1 MAKKMRN
8 RCNKPVCLIV
18 ITLILLAML
27 SLNVGFAKIS
37 LWVALEQFL
46 QFELK
51 AESIILL
58 EIRLPRTLM
67 CLIVGSGLGLVGASL
82 QGYLRNPLAEPSII
96 GISSAAALG
105 AVFAIFIGLREHG
118 TVFTPLFA
126 LAGASCAGFILSKFS
141 NFGESRNTVILI
153 GIGLSS
159 IAGAFTS
166 LILSFSENPFAINEI
181 VFWMLGS
188 LTDVSFDHVLLS
200 VVPVITGALLLI
212 RCYDDLN
219 LLSLGEETAATAGV
233 NIKKLK
239 NKIVIGSSLI
249 VGGVTA
255 VVGVIGF
262 VGLIT
267 PHIVRPFVNNEPGKT
282 LLLSCPIGALIVLM
296 SDIVIRTLPTSGEM
310 KLGVLTALIGTPFF
324 LYLIFRQ
331 KV

>member
-1 MAKKMRN
+1 MIN
-8 RCNKPVCLIV
+8 TYNKHAYLIV
-18 ITLILLAML
+18 FSLIILVLL
-27 SLNVGFAKIS
+27 SLKIGFTKIS

-46 QFELK
+46 QSELK

-67 CLIVGSGLGLVGASL
+67 CLIVGGGLGLVGASL

-105 AVFAIFIGLREHG
+105 AVFAIFMGLREISAI
-118 TVFTPLFA
+118 FTPLFA
-126 LAGASCAGFILSKFS
+126 LAGAACAGFVLSKFS

-153 GIGLSS
+153 GIALSS

-188 LTDVSFDHVLLS
+188 LTDVSFDHVLIS
-200 VVPVITGALLLI
+200 VVPVITGALLLL

-233 NIKKLK
+233 NIEKLK

-282 LLLSCPIGALIVLM
+282 LLLSCPIGSLIVLM
-296 SDIVIRTLPTSGEM
+296 SDIIIRTLPTSGEM

-324 LYLIFRQ
+324 LYLIFKQ